1 MDELDQ
7 VILSSDSSSSDNVSV
22 IYKMLQVLQKF
33 SKNVFYLPPN
43 YFLDG
48 TKILNKFYKFFTKDL
63 ASSCWVLGWGLRW
76 VLLDPFVY
84 AEKSWAFLYIF

>member
-1 MDELDQ
+1 MYELDQ
-7 VILSSDSSSSDNVSV
+7 VILSSDSSSSDNDSDNVSV

-48 TKILNKFYKFFTKDL
+48 TKILNKFYKFFTKDM
-63 ASSCWVLGWGLRW
+63 ANSCWVLGWGIGW
-76 VLLDPFVY
+76 VLLDPFV
-84 AEKSWAFLYIF
+84 